1 MTDKDEQLPGKIA
14 RLGWIILGVLFLLSL
29 LLRSRSVSFGVL
41 GGGLTALLA
50 YHWLHLNLLRTLGQ
64 PDGQAARR
72 FQIGFIIRLG
82 TLAGILYLLVAVF
95 RVHPFGLAAG
105 LSVVVLS
112 IFWTTFRRMNSARR
126 Q

>member
-1 MTDKDEQLPGKIA
+1 VTDKDEKLPGDIA
-14 RLGWIILGVLFLLSL
+14 RRGWILLGVLALLSGL
-29 LLRSRSVSFGVL
+29 WRSWPVTFGVA
-41 GGGLTALLA
+41 GGRLTALLG

-64 PDGQAARR
+64 PDGQATRR
-72 FQIGFIIRLG
+72 FQLGYSIRLA
-82 TLAGILYLLVAVF
+82 TLACTLYLLVAVL

-112 IFWTTFRRMNSARR
+112 IFWTTYIRLNSARR

>member
-1 MTDKDEQLPGKIA
+1 MTDRDEQLPGNIA

-29 LLRSRSVSFGVL
+29 LLRSRSVTFGVL
-41 GGGLTALLA
+41 GGGLTALLG
-50 YHWLHLNLLRTLGQ
+50 YHWLHLNLVRTLGQ

-72 FQIGFIIRLG
+72 FQFGFIIRLG
-82 TLAGILYLLVAVF
+82 TLACILYLLVAVF